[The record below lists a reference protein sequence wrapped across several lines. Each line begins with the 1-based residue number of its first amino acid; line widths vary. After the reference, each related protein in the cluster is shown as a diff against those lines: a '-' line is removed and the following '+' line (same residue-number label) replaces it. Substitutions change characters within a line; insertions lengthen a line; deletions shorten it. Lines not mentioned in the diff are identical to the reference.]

1 MVTGDPPRVWKL
13 AASVLLLVCALLLAG
28 CRGGDE
34 RFPIAGLNLPRQ
46 AEEVEIPP
54 ELQAGLAAAAVR
66 KGHDVWTV
74 GFNSALS
81 WTRVRRHFDRE
92 LERAGYSRN
101 HPSAADM
108 QLATGLGL
116 PNADSVVAT
125 YSAPGKAY
133 RVRLSYT
140 EIMFDSEASQ
150 QISGF
155 IPEYILHIEA
165 TEPTRA
171 VPHPDSQ

>member
-1 MVTGDPPRVWKL
+1 VRGYPTPGRRI
-13 AASVLLLVCALLLAG
+13 AASALLLVLALLLAG
-28 CRGGDE
+28 CRGDE

-46 AEEVEIPP
+46 AMEVEIPA
-54 ELQAGLAAAAVR
+54 ELQAGLAAAAVA

-74 GFNSALS
+74 GFNCSLS
-81 WTRVRRHFDRE
+81 WPRVRAHFDRE

-116 PNADSVVAT
+116 PNADSVVAV
-125 YSAPGKAY
+125 YSAPGKPY
-133 RVRLSYT
+133 TVRLSYT
-140 EIMFDSEASQ
+140 EIMFDAEASQ

-165 TEPTRA
+165 TASAGTGPPPGSE
-171 VPHPDSQ
+171 